1 LADVHDP
8 KTRSRNMA
16 AIRGKDTKPELI
28 IRGGLHAEGYRFRL
42 HDKRLPGKPDL
53 VLRKYNA
60 AVFVNCCFWHGHNC
74 RMFKWPK
81 TREAFWRDKIGG
93 NLKRDLCNQN
103 MLLSDGWRVGVI
115 WECALKGRERLPQD
129 EVIDR
134 ITRWLSS
141 GAEEFCIR
149 GNGGD

>member
-1 LADVHDP
+1 
-8 KTRSRNMA
+8 MA
-16 AIRGKDTKPELI
+16 AIRGKDTKPELF
-28 IRGGLHAEGYRFRL
+28 IRRGLHAKGYRFRL
-42 HDKRLPGKPDL
+42 HDKQLPGKPDL
-53 VLRKYNA
+53 VFRKHNA
-60 AVFVNCCFWHGHNC
+60 AVFVNGCFWHGHNC
-74 RMFKWPK
+74 CLFKWPK

-93 NLKRDLCNQN
+93 NAKRDQRNQN
-103 MLLSDGWRVGVI
+103 KLLSDGWRVGVI

-141 GAEEFCIR
+141 DAEEFCIR